1 MRTIAE
7 MTLAEAIPTR
17 ELFLY
22 MPPLEFIPDST
33 VAMWLD
39 AEYFNNRSGSKQIS
53 PLVERWLEYPSYDD
67 PEVEYSL
74 NVELGKLIVNRY
86 RYKWEQLFRQYSSLE
101 TLDLLKNISLVDQ
114 TNHGKTVTNN
124 TTDTLQKSG
133 TETETTNLDETRT
146 ESYNS
151 QNPRKS
157 TRTIT
162 GKYTD
167 ATDETATRSGTEEV
181 LESFPT
187 ERKSTKKTTGG
198 YSDSDTITNT
208 RSGSQKVTDRG
219 GTETSVYGFN
229 SNIPVPSQ
237 IVAPED
243 SELGTTSE
251 TTFGQEGLK
260 DAHSGAI
267 TRAYDPVTGLVEE
280 TSETGQR
287 KTATTY
293 GQDGLQDSLQ
303 SGTTRTYDNYKDEVT
318 ESGEKSLNISY
329 GANGKTIETS
339 FDNRR
344 DIHTVTG
351 SAVNSGIDKQTQ
363 DGYNYKSLVDE
374 YFALFAGAEYI
385 NFMEIVYSDVDEIL
399 TCPYFV

>member
-1 MRTIAE
+1 MRTIKE
-7 MTLAEAIPTR
+7 MTLSEAIPTR

-22 MPPLEFIPDST
+22 MPPLQFIPDST

-53 PLVERWLEYPSYDD
+53 PLVERWLEYPPYDD
-67 PEVEYSL
+67 PEVEYYL

-86 RYKWEQLFRQYSSLE
+86 RYKWEQLFQQYSSLE

-114 TNHGKTVTNN
+114 TIHGKTVTNN
-124 TTDTLQKSG
+124 SSDTLQKSG
-133 TETETTNLDETRT
+133 TETETTRLDETRT
-146 ESYNS
+146 ESYDS

-157 TRTIT
+157 SRTIT
-162 GKYTD
+162 GRYTD
-167 ATDETATRSGTEEV
+167 STNETATRSGTEEV

-208 RSGSQKVTDRG
+208 RSGSQKVTDKG

-229 SNIPVPSQ
+229 SSNPVPSQ

-243 SELGTTSE
+243 SVLGTTSE

-293 GQDGLQDSLQ
+293 GQDGLKDSLS
-303 SGTTRTYDNYKDEVT
+303 SGTTRSYDNYRDEVT
-318 ESGEKSLNISY
+318 ESGEKFLNISY
-329 GANGKTIETS
+329 GDNGKTIETS
-339 FDNRR
+339 FDSRR
-344 DIHTVTG
+344 DVRIITG
-351 SAVNSGIDKQTQ
+351 TSANSGTDKQTQ
-363 DGYNYKSLVDE
+363 EGYNYKSLIDE